1 MGVHRSFST
10 LLDGTGTGHFAGFFS
25 TSGILRHNVAGATD
39 TTALDAIEQMR
50 SGPSG
55 QLKVL
60 WCVADVCTTSLDNAR
75 FATAA
80 AHQSTTVTPMRSRS
94 RFYSPMWSTR
104 WTSPPIGAERLREIM
119 AALVDRAAVVVQ
131 CSEGMVGGLSMTGSW
146 WCSAAGRRSALAL
159 AGLGALCQCIM
170 SPVTLG
176 PSRSWTSELSLVI
189 GALFRR
195 WRMPTALGL
204 AGLVLALTWLAISV
218 HVHGWVTAFDAPTAS
233 WIRSVGRRSHGLNEA
248 SLITAWLG
256 TPVKVA
262 AAGLIGGALLSWRAR
277 SLRPGAVVVGTVG
290 GAVLARTAI
299 GALIYRPATEAEIQA
314 SPLLSPEHHPFPSG
328 HVAGIGALLGIIA
341 VCIAIGRSRTVQALL
356 TVVVGA
362 GVVVVAFSRLYFE
375 YHWLSDVIGGALLAG
390 VAVILGTVALTTRCD
405 QSVRARSAPRG
416 TPTITN
422 SPSARH
428 R

>member
-1 MGVHRSFST
+1 
-10 LLDGTGTGHFAGFFS
+10 
-25 TSGILRHNVAGATD
+25 
-39 TTALDAIEQMR
+39 
-50 SGPSG
+50 
-55 QLKVL
+55 
-60 WCVADVCTTSLDNAR
+60 
-75 FATAA
+75 
-80 AHQSTTVTPMRSRS
+80 
-94 RFYSPMWSTR
+94 
-104 WTSPPIGAERLREIM
+104 
-119 AALVDRAAVVVQ
+119 
-131 CSEGMVGGLSMTGSW
+131 
-146 WCSAAGRRSALAL
+146 
-159 AGLGALCQCIM
+159 
-170 SPVTLG
+170 
-176 PSRSWTSELSLVI
+176 
-189 GALFRR
+189 
-195 WRMPTALGL
+195 
-204 AGLVLALTWLAISV
+204 
-218 HVHGWVTAFDAPTAS
+218 
-233 WIRSVGRRSHGLNEA
+233 
-248 SLITAWLG
+248 
-256 TPVKVA
+256 
-262 AAGLIGGALLSWRAR
+262 
-277 SLRPGAVVVGTVG
+277 VVGTVG

-356 TVVVGA
+356 TVVVSA